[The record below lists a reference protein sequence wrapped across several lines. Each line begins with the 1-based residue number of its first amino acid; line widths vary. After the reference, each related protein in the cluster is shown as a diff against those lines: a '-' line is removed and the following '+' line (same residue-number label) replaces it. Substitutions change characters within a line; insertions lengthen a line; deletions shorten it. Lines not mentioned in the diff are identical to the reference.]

1 MQVSVESVK
10 GLERRM
16 TVELPPERVS
26 QLVER
31 RLQQI
36 ARSVRL
42 DGFRPGKAPMRVVR
56 QRYGDQ
62 ARREAYGELIRTSFQ
77 EAATLENLRPAS
89 EPHIEIRDAEGERLG
104 YVATFEVMPEVR
116 LAEMS
121 DVVVRRPVA
130 QVQDADVDTM
140 VDNLRR
146 QRTRWVDVDRPAQ
159 KGDTLHISF
168 RGTVDGESFDGG
180 SADNVPLTLGSGS
193 MIPGFEDGLV
203 GASKGEARTVS
214 VTFPE
219 NYRAEHLAG
228 KAAQFEVTVN
238 AVAEASVPEIDEDFI
253 RSFGVED
260 GTLESLRYD
269 VRANMER
276 ELAQK
281 LETMTKERVMG
292 MLLER
297 NPVDI
302 PAALIR
308 DEAERLRRQAKDD
321 MARAGHSSSLELP
334 VSLFEQQAKR
344 RVSLGLLVGE
354 VIRTR
359 GVQLDQARVRGKIE
373 RFAESYED
381 PAEVVQWYYGNRELL
396 RSVENL
402 VVEDQ
407 VVDILLGE
415 LKVEDDV
422 TSFAAVMGASAQ
434 G

>member
-16 TVELPPERVS
+16 TVELPAETVS

-77 EAATLENLRPAS
+77 EAATRENLHPAS
-89 EPHIEIRDAEGERLG
+89 EPHIEIRDAEGESLG
-104 YVATFEVMPEVR
+104 YVATFEVMPEVK
-116 LAEMS
+116 LADMT

-146 QRTRWVDVDRPAQ
+146 QRTRWVDADRPAQ
-159 KGDTLHISF
+159 TGDTVHISF
-168 RGTVDGESFDGG
+168 KGSVDGEAFEGG

-203 GASKGEARTVS
+203 GASKGETRTVS

-219 NYRAEHLAG
+219 GYRAQQLAG
-228 KAAQFEVTVN
+228 KPAQFEVTVN
-238 AVAEASVPEIDEDFI
+238 RVTEPLVPDLDEDFI

-260 GTLESLRYD
+260 GTIDSLRRD

-297 NPVDI
+297 NPLDI
-302 PAALIR
+302 PAGMVR
-308 DEAERLRRQAKDD
+308 DEAERLRRQAKED
-321 MARAGHSSSLELP
+321 MSRAGHSSSLELP
-334 VSLFEQQAKR
+334 LNLFEEQARR
-344 RVSLGLLVGE
+344 RVALGLLVGE

-359 GVQLDQARVRGKIE
+359 GVQLDQARVRSKIE
-373 RFAESYED
+373 RFADSYED

-407 VVDILLGE
+407 VVDVLLGE

-422 TSFAAVMGASAQ
+422 TSFAATMGGSAQ
-434 G
+434 A

>member
-1 MQVSVESVK
+1 
-10 GLERRM
+10 
-16 TVELPPERVS
+16 
-26 QLVER
+26 
-31 RLQQI
+31 
-36 ARSVRL
+36 
-42 DGFRPGKAPMRVVR
+42 
-56 QRYGDQ
+56 
-62 ARREAYGELIRTSFQ
+62 
-77 EAATLENLRPAS
+77 
-89 EPHIEIRDAEGERLG
+89 
-104 YVATFEVMPEVR
+104 
-116 LAEMS
+116 
-121 DVVVRRPVA
+121 
-130 QVQDADVDTM
+130 
-140 VDNLRR
+140 
-146 QRTRWVDVDRPAQ
+146 
-159 KGDTLHISF
+159 
-168 RGTVDGESFDGG
+168 
-180 SADNVPLTLGSGS
+180 

-344 RVSLGLLVGE
+344 RVALGLLVGE

>member
-16 TVELPPERVS
+16 TVELPAERVS

-77 EAATLENLRPAS
+77 EAATRENLRPAS
-89 EPHIEIRDAEGERLG
+89 EPHIEIRDAEGDSLG

-116 LAEMS
+116 LADMS
-121 DVVVRRPVA
+121 DLVVRRPVA

-140 VDNLRR
+140 VENLRR
-146 QRTRWVDVDRPAQ
+146 QRTRWVDADRPAQ
-159 KGDTLHISF
+159 QGDTVHISF
-168 RGTVDGESFDGG
+168 KGSVDGEPFEGG

-193 MIPGFEDGLV
+193 MIPGFEDGVV
-203 GASKGEARTVS
+203 GAVKGETRTVA

-219 NYRAEHLAG
+219 GYRAQHLAG
-228 KAAQFEVTVN
+228 KAAQFEITVN
-238 AVAEASVPEIDEDFI
+238 RVTEAVVPEIDEEFV

-260 GTLESLRYD
+260 GTVESLRRD

-321 MARAGHSSSLELP
+321 MARAGHSGSIDLP
-334 VSLFEQQAKR
+334 LNLFEEQAKR
-344 RVSLGLLVGE
+344 RVALGLLVGE

-359 GVQLDQARVRGKIE
+359 GVQLDQTRVRRKIE

-381 PAEVVQWYYGNRELL
+381 PAEVAQWYYGNRELL

-422 TSFAAVMGASAQ
+422 TGFATVMGGSAQ
-434 G
+434 A